1 MKWYETSLK
10 SRFVLVIGVVFAL
23 GIATQ
28 TASQP
33 DDDSKGDIEI
43 TTLEQ
48 PDVPADNIGMEAY
61 REVVKS
67 GRYIVGPGDEFLVYV
82 PGTEEPMLSEVLA
95 EGGLFIPKLGLVQV
109 GGLRL
114 REAHKMIAV
123 TFGNTVKVGEIVV
136 QLRKPR
142 QFPVSVVGLVE
153 EPGITLATGVERVGA
168 VIRKIGGLRTTAS
181 RRDIRVLKTS
191 SLDDSDVE
199 AIRRA
204 AITGDLH
211 GVDELESNRVDLEL
225 YETTGRSG
233 FNPFIEDGDVILVP
247 PLQGQ
252 VAAFEA
258 VMRPAY
264 YEFVAGDRVS
274 HLLKLAMGPTPNHDP
289 GNAYLFRYR
298 NMTTREAISI
308 DIDSILAGDEQADL
322 YLQVDDWLVVRSLPE
337 YHRKSEVRIV
347 GEVVYPGYYVVGE
360 DGLSLNDLIVSAGG
374 FTDTASLPE
383 ARVVRIKSEK
393 EEKLKDPEA
402 ERIRTIPV
410 VDRTEDEN
418 QYFIMKSRERQG
430 QLVVNF
436 ASLFERGDLTQNI
449 RLRPG
454 DEIVVPPLQQMVMV
468 SGQAASPGA
477 VIYDPSYTVW
487 DYIERAGG
495 FGWRAAKD
503 VRVIKAR
510 TGEIESAADVETIEP
525 GDRIWIRE
533 KPVRDY
539 WSIFTQTMEVIGQ
552 VATVVLLVA
561 TIGK

>member
-1 MKWYETSLK
+1 M
-10 SRFVLVIGVVFAL
+10 RFRRIHILVVASSFAVA
-23 GIATQ
+23 IPHVHAQ
-28 TASQP
+28 R
-33 DDDSKGDIEI
+33 DDDDKGDIEI
-43 TTLEQ
+43 NTLEQ
-48 PDVPADNIGMEAY
+48 PDLPRDNIGMEAF
-61 REVVKS
+61 REVVAS

-82 PGTEEPMLSEVLA
+82 AGIETPILSEVLA
-95 EGGLFIPKLGLVQV
+95 EGGLFIPKVGLVQV

-114 REAHKMIAV
+114 EEAHKMIAE
-123 TFGNTVKVGEIVV
+123 TFGNSVKVGEVVV

-168 VIRKIGGLRTTAS
+168 VIAKMGGLRTTAS
-181 RRDIRVLKTS
+181 RRDIRILKTGE
-191 SLDDSDVE
+191 LEDGETE

-211 GVDELESNRVDLEL
+211 GVDEFESKRVDLEL
-225 YETTGRSG
+225 YETTGQSR
-233 FNPFIEDGDVILVP
+233 FNPFIEDGDIVLVP
-247 PLQGQ
+247 PIQGQ

-264 YEFVAGDRVS
+264 YEYVAGDRAS
-274 HLLKLAMGPTPNHDP
+274 DLLKLAMGPAPNHDRESS
-289 GNAYLFRYR
+289 YLFRYS
-298 NMTTREAISI
+298 NMTTREEISI
-308 DIDSILAGDEQADL
+308 DLEAILRGDPEADL
-322 YLQVDDWLVVRSLPE
+322 LLQPDDWLVVRSLPE
-337 YHRKSEVRIV
+337 YHRKSELRIS
-347 GEVVYPGYYVVGE
+347 GEVVYPGYYVVDA
-360 DGLSLNDLIVSAGG
+360 DGLSLKELIGRAGG

-393 EEKLKDPEA
+393 EEELKDPEA
-402 ERIRTIPV
+402 ERIRPIPV
-410 VDRTEDEN
+410 TDRTEDEN

-430 QLVVNF
+430 QLVVDF
-436 ASLFERGDLTQNI
+436 ASLFEHGDLTQNI

-477 VIYDPSYTVW
+477 VIYDPSFSVW

-510 TGEIESAADVETIEP
+510 TGEIERAEDVAVIEP
-525 GDRIWIRE
+525 GDRIWIKE

-539 WSIFTQTMEVIGQ
+539 WAIFTQGMEVVGQ
-552 VATVVLLVA
+552 VATVVLLVV